1 MDDTERRERLYCTPC
16 HITKALLKREVF
28 PGSIW
33 EPAAGRGDIV
43 KVLRNCNYPDVH
55 ASDIN
60 NWGFQPCE
68 TEDFLKSTHESDCL
82 ITNPPFDLKVQFLE
96 QAKRLV
102 RHKIVL
108 LLPVEFEYT
117 MTFIKHHQADPAF
130 PWKGLYTFPQSF
142 RWLNTSEAWGKIH
155 FGWYVF
161 ERGAIGEVVRE
172 KILFR
177 RNMPRTDRMILKGSS
192 PPTC

>member
-1 MDDTERRERLYCTPC
+1 MDDTERQKRLYCTPC
-16 HITKALLKREVF
+16 HITKALLKREFF

-43 KVLRNCNYPDVH
+43 RVLQECNYPDVH
-55 ASDIN
+55 SSDIN
-60 NWGFQPCE
+60 AWGFQPCVI
-68 TEDFLKSTHESDCL
+68 EDFLKSTRQADCL
-82 ITNPPFDLKVQFLE
+82 ITNPPFHLKFQFLE

-102 RHKIVL
+102 RHKIAL

-117 MTFIKHHQADPAF
+117 MAFIKHHETDSIF
-130 PWKGLYTFPQSF
+130 PWKGLYVFPQSF
-142 RWLNTSEAWGKIH
+142 RWLNMPEAWGKIR

-161 ERGAIGEVVRE
+161 ERGAVGEVVRE

-177 RNMPRTDRMILKGSS
+177 RNKSKVNQTMPSKDSE
-192 PPTC
+192 